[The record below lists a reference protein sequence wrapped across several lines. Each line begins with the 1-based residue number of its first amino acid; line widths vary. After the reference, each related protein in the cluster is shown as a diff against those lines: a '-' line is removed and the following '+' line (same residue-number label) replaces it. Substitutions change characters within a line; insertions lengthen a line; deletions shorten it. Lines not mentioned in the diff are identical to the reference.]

1 MTSGEFGVIY
11 SSSPAATESAMR
23 GTHKKVARKVDP
35 IVDNGANEELSNER
49 VPKESQLTEFYD
61 HWSQVLR
68 VLQGTQIF
76 IDHCYS
82 FGADTGQALRLIER
96 RAVERNLRSLEDAYY
111 GLLWIGP
118 VNELSSRYTAQDKRV
133 INRNVEH
140 VETYHEHKVDSN
152 SQLKAVFVGG
162 ALTSGGFF
170 LGTTAQVEGCKY
182 HCSQSQLALPE
193 NRNNVLVVYYPV
205 VAVGQL
211 PSLVLTFV
219 ILSKIATEIFCFIQQ
234 TIFSGN

>member
-1 MTSGEFGVIY
+1 MVTRGE
-11 SSSPAATESAMR
+11 A
-23 GTHKKVARKVDP
+23 KKVARKVDP

-152 SQLKAVFVGG
+152 SWPWMTSALIAYIVYLSVPQPDGKMNSLFFDETLWVGIQM
-162 ALTSGGFF
+162 FMK
-170 LGTTAQVEGCKY
+170 EGKWYC
-182 HCSQSQLALPE
+182 QA
-193 NRNNVLVVYYPV
+193 
-205 VAVGQL
+205 G
-211 PSLVLTFV
+211 
-219 ILSKIATEIFCFIQQ
+219 
-234 TIFSGN
+234 